1 MHVPCRGGGPASLDA
16 SLAQARPF
24 MSNVAIISGHI
35 RPRTLRSLG
44 VTTTG
49 KTRHVPGVKNFAQQ
63 DAGGCETPIRWA
75 LRGQIGKSLAILRC
89 MEEAVQGTLADAEG
103 RPFIE
108 EQGAKVAAGGLQPR
122 GGTNGRIVALAKLA
136 ADRG

>member
-16 SLAQARPF
+16 SPAQALLF
-24 MSNVAIISGHI
+24 MSNLAIISGHI
-35 RPRTLRSLG
+35 RTGTLRSLG

-49 KTRHVPGVKNFAQQ
+49 EIRHVPGVKNFAQQ

-108 EQGAKVAAGGLQPR
+108 EQGTNVATSEPDPR